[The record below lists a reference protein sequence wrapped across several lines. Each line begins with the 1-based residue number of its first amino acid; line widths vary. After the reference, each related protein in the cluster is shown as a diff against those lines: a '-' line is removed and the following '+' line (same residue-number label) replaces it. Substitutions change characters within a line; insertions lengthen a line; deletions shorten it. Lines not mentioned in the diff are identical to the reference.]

1 MTEVAIAAAVVILVS
16 AVCSLF
22 EAVLYSVP
30 ASHVETLVAAGSRA
44 GRQLQ
49 KLRADVQRP
58 ISAILSLNTIANT
71 GGAAIAGAAAAEA
84 FGEHWLGWFSAGLTL
99 AILMLSEIIPKT
111 TGVVYSRPLSRL
123 IAWPLALL
131 VSLFRP
137 LIWVTTAVT
146 SAISRGRDSETV
158 SDQELI
164 VMTRLGLKRG
174 SIQSHEA
181 EIIQNIL
188 SLKKFTVR
196 DLMTPRVVMYALEV
210 STVLEDLRGDLE
222 TLRHTRIPVYGD
234 SVDDVVGFVHRRDL
248 LTAMAEDR
256 WNDTVE
262 KMTRPVQF
270 VSDSVSADHLLPML
284 MHQHQQMFVVLDEF
298 GGVAG
303 LITMEDVIEE
313 IIGKEI
319 VDEFDE
325 IADLRQ
331 LAQMRRQTTVDE
343 SIATGRRKPSGPAS
357 PAPPETRP

>member
-16 AVCSLF
+16 AWCSLF

-30 ASHVETLVAAGSRA
+30 SSHVETLVATGSRA

-71 GGAAIAGAAAAEA
+71 GGAAIAGAAAAGA
-84 FGEHWLGWFSAGLTL
+84 FGEQWLGWFSAGLTL

-111 TGVVYSRPLSRL
+111 TGVVYCRPLSRL
-123 IAWPLALL
+123 IAWPLVLL

-146 SAISRGRDSETV
+146 RAISRGRDSETV
-158 SDQELI
+158 TEQELM
-164 VMTRLGLKRG
+164 VMTKLGLEGG
-174 SIQSHEA
+174 SIQPHEA
-181 EIIQNIL
+181 EVIQNIL
-188 SLKKFTVR
+188 SLKRLTVR
-196 DLMTPRVVMYALEV
+196 DLMTPRVVMYALQS
-210 STVLEDLRGDLE
+210 STALKDLRGDLE
-222 TLRHTRIPVYGD
+222 TMRHTRIPAYGD

-248 LTAMAEDR
+248 LAAMAEDR
-256 WNDTVE
+256 WHETVE

-313 IIGKEI
+313 LIGKEI

-325 IADLRQ
+325 TADLRQ
-331 LAQMRRQTTVDE
+331 LAQRRRQKTVDE
-343 SIATGRRKPSGPAS
+343 SISRGDPSGT
-357 PAPPETRP
+357 PPRPL